1 MLVVIL
7 QRVALL
13 VKVSASGL
21 FSHFVTFF
29 QECLYL
35 CSSLAFFG
43 HTQYAW
49 VNSQRPKQTYI
60 LPNISFFYQ
69 NGVEELDKLAR
80 FLEVDLTDKLRDEIV
95 EMCSIDKMQK
105 EKPSFEELFKNIGV
119 NNGYSFFRK
128 GIMSLFC
135 WYKLQKDKK
144 ISLTSH
150 YQFLVH
156 VKKTKTF

>member
-1 MLVVIL
+1 MPRDFFPILSLSFKSAFTCVSVLLSLDIPNMLELIANDQNKL
-7 QRVALL
+7 
-13 VKVSASGL
+13 
-21 FSHFVTFF
+21 TF
-29 QECLYL
+29 CRT
-35 CSSLAFFG
+35 CA
-43 HTQYAW
+43 
-49 VNSQRPKQTYI
+49 
-60 LPNISFFYQ
+60 FFYQ

-105 EKPSFEELFKNIGV
+105 EKPSFIELFKNIGV

-144 ISLTSH
+144 ISITSH